1 MATYNI
7 ANKLLCLGPRSAH
20 APQARWPGYRLK
32 EKSMNFAVSPTS
44 LSANP
49 HNLRSIGE
57 RVEDWH
63 SHGLPA
69 GGLSASERAEV
80 IADAQGS
87 FMAEFVGKAQAEL
100 QALEDKELVA
110 THYWAMHEA
119 TR

>member
-1 MATYNI
+1 
-7 ANKLLCLGPRSAH
+7 
-20 APQARWPGYRLK
+20 
-32 EKSMNFAVSPTS
+32 MNFAVSPAS
-44 LSANP
+44 LSASP
-49 HNLRSIGE
+49 FNLRSIGE
-57 RVEDWH
+57 RVEDWY

-87 FMAEFVGKAQAEL
+87 FMAEFVGKTEAEL
-100 QALEDKELVA
+100 RALEDKVLVA